1 MNKLNIKRVIYIIA
15 FLALMSFSCYWT
27 AESLYLWQPSLT
39 RVGGWLIAIVFYI
52 VASICFSKVLSALN
66 KNEYFGNSIGGRGGQ
81 LALGLIGL
89 LLFWIGLSLPTNTHT
104 LLYKASIKDVATHD
118 VQVTKGY
125 LEALKDENVR
135 ARKLQNAFDE
145 KKLKVNGLLNRFLE
159 QMTDEANSGIGK
171 KCQNIFM
178 ELNNVLDNRMEEKKV
193 TSQSIAEWQRVY
205 KDYMKQAHNILER
218 DRKDMNEQIKK
229 IHKQVNS
236 KELAQ
241 DIKRCDAC
249 LKDIDKMNG
258 IDEDIMKGI
267 RKDLSLCYAFI
278 KKNSDD
284 ITFKGKDKKK
294 YASES
299 LTTDTEAM
307 LSVPHVWK
315 DYLTTDK
322 FNGRGF
328 IWWVLIALLV
338 DLAAFIFFNI
348 AQRSKN
354 NAL

>member
-193 TSQSIAEWQRVY
+193 TSQSTAEWQRVY
-205 KDYMKQAHNILER
+205 KDYMKQTHYFR
-218 DRKDMNEQIKK
+218 
-229 IHKQVNS
+229 
-236 KELAQ
+236 
-241 DIKRCDAC
+241 
-249 LKDIDKMNG
+249 
-258 IDEDIMKGI
+258 
-267 RKDLSLCYAFI
+267 
-278 KKNSDD
+278 
-284 ITFKGKDKKK
+284 T
-294 YASES
+294 
-299 LTTDTEAM
+299 
-307 LSVPHVWK
+307 
-315 DYLTTDK
+315 
-322 FNGRGF
+322 
-328 IWWVLIALLV
+328 
-338 DLAAFIFFNI
+338 
-348 AQRSKN
+348 
-354 NAL
+354 